1 MKIIKILGLIFISFF
16 IIWILYSPTPQ
27 LHKAVKSK
35 DTNLIKELLNSG
47 TDVNL
52 KNRKG
57 ISALHI
63 ASEFGTYEIVKLLIK
78 YGADVNAN
86 TNYDVTPLH
95 FAAQGGDTEIANLLI
110 SMGAKVN
117 SEDNEGRTPLSW
129 IVRRE
134 YASRDMIDLLELHED
149 ANEIWSRVK
158 SKEDYKRIVIL
169 MKKMNNDEFN
179 NMHMINRTPQ
189 EIHKYLDILLN
200 LR

>member
-1 MKIIKILGLIFISFF
+1 MKIIKILGLLFISFF

-27 LHKAVKSK
+27 LHKAVKLK

-63 ASEFGTYEIVKLLIK
+63 AAEFGTFEIAKLLIK
-78 YGADVNAN
+78 YGADVNAK

-129 IVRRE
+129 IVGRE

-149 ANEIWSRVK
+149 ANEIWIRVK
-158 SKEDYKRIVIL
+158 SEADYK
-169 MKKMNNDEFN
+169 KMV
-179 NMHMINRTPQ
+179 
-189 EIHKYLDILLN
+189 EIMRL
-200 LR
+200 